1 MEGPNKDEV
10 DLEQVFL
17 GEKSFTFPSDQLGR
31 LHDHTGMHR
40 LRTCDLKIEQFRF
53 NWELYSD
60 LDPFRAGDWNG
71 LRRELSEKGKKLSI
85 WSAQFDAMI
94 NEQWL
99 KWCQHKQRPSVKKS
113 AIPRIP
119 SLTGTPPTWRC
130 FRSKKRYKKVSEC
143 DDLCFWQPKETKAI
157 LSMA

>member
-1 MEGPNKDEV
+1 MEGPNKDRV
-10 DLEQVFL
+10 GLEQVFL
-17 GEKSFTFPSDQLGR
+17 GEKSFTFPSVQLGC
-31 LHDHTGMHR
+31 LHDHTEMHR
-40 LRTCDLKIEQFRF
+40 SRTCYWKFGRFRF
-53 NWELYSD
+53 RRLYSD
-60 LDPFRAGDWNG
+60 LNSFRAGDWDG

-85 WSAQFDAMI
+85 WSTQFDAMI

-119 SLTGTPPTWRC
+119 SLKGTPPTWRC

-143 DDLCFWQPKETKAI
+143 DDLCFEQPKETKAI